1 MLHLYIRDS
10 IQGDEQIITD
20 KEQLHHLTVVY
31 RARHG
36 DSISLFDRLGNA
48 YHGSICL
55 INKTELR
62 VHIESRQTVTPSKIH
77 LTIACA
83 IPKAS
88 GMDAVIDQLTQLGV
102 DTILPMIT
110 DRVVA
115 KPYEPEK
122 KLERWHKIA
131 LSAAEQSQRNTLP
144 EIPAVV
150 GLEEAIERTRGHNL
164 KLIPTLEGDTKPLSE
179 AIHNFSSG
187 QIIVLVGPEGDFTAQ
202 EVKMALEAEFIPVS
216 LGKNVL
222 RVDTA
227 AAAVAAFI
235 KLSIPDD

>member
-1 MLHLYIRDS
+1 MLHLYVRDS

-20 KEQLHHLTVVY
+20 KEQLHHLTVVC

-36 DSISLFDRLGNA
+36 DSISLFDRQGNA
-48 YHGSICL
+48 YYGSIRL
-55 INKTELR
+55 ITKTELR
-62 VHIESRQTVTPSKIH
+62 VHIESRQTITPSRIH

-88 GMDAVIDQLTQLGV
+88 GMDEVIDQLTQLSV
-102 DTILPMIT
+102 DTILPMMT

-122 KLERWHKIA
+122 KLERWQKIA
-131 LSAAEQSQRNTLP
+131 LSSAEQSQRNTLP
-144 EIPAVV
+144 DIPAVL
-150 GLEEAIERTRGHNL
+150 GLAEVIERSRGHDL

-179 AIHNFSSG
+179 AIHNFSFG
-187 QIIVLVGPEGDFTAQ
+187 QIIILIGPEGDFTAQ
-202 EVKMALEAEFIPVS
+202 EVKMALEAGFISVS

-235 KLSIPDD
+235 KLSLPDG

>member
-1 MLHLYIRDS
+1 MLHLYVRDS

-20 KEQLHHLTVVY
+20 KEQLHHLTVVC

-36 DSISLFDRLGNA
+36 DSISLFDRQGNA
-48 YHGSICL
+48 YHGSISL

-62 VHIESRQTVTPSKIH
+62 VHIESRQAVTPSKIH
-77 LTIACA
+77 LTVACA

-88 GMDAVIDQLTQLGV
+88 GMDEVIDQLAQLGV

-131 LSAAEQSQRNTLP
+131 LNASEQSQRNTLP

-150 GLEEAIERTRGHNL
+150 GLEEAIERTRGHSL
-164 KLIPTLEGDTKPLSE
+164 KLIATLEGDTKPLCE
-179 AIHNFSSG
+179 AIHNFSCG
-187 QIIVLVGPEGDFTAQ
+187 QIMILVGPEGDFTAQ
-202 EVKMALEAEFIPVS
+202 EVKTALEAGFIPIS

-227 AAAVAAFI
+227 AAAAVAFI
-235 KLSIPDD
+235 RLSLPDD